1 MIFIAPYIP
10 HLRRSAVSAVP
21 ERHTQ
26 TANSSSALFR
36 PESSPPQASIA
47 PVNDSPPP
55 LVEQIRSGPCQV
67 ISSRKAGGVIILGDH
82 SAEFAGPGAVV
93 ATPQD
98 HRHCK
103 TVIPLGTLVLVT
115 PKSVDEILTGYRIR
129 LQWLKLISRS
139 TSLENNQLRA
149 QKILDQ
155 FEQFFR
161 SQDVQRV
168 PDEVLA
174 QLVGVLPQT
183 IHEVRKK
190 KQKVKLIT

>member
-1 MIFIAPYIP
+1 M
-10 HLRRSAVSAVP
+10 
-21 ERHTQ
+21 
-26 TANSSSALFR
+26 NDSSS
-36 PESSPPQASIA
+36 S
-47 PVNDSPPP
+47 

-67 ISSRKAGGVIILGDH
+67 VNSRKAGGIIILTEH

-93 ATPQD
+93 DTPLD
-98 HRHCK
+98 RHC
-103 TVIPLGTLVLVT
+103 TQVIPLGTLVLVS
-115 PKSVDEILTGYRIR
+115 PKSVDEVLTGYRIR

-139 TSLENNQLRA
+139 TSLENTQMRA

-161 SQDVQRV
+161 KSDVQQV

-183 IHEVRKK
+183 IRAVRRKK
-190 KQKVKLIT
+190 KKKVKIR